1 MRAAWLFRPAPG
13 ESGAVGHQ
21 RPLCPGDG
29 GSTLL
34 PKDAA
39 GDPGERGTWT
49 KRPTKGLVW
58 GGGGREGSA
67 AGGDGGPWHPRRRA
81 PAACGAGSPRP
92 PGDSFTSVCPSPK
105 SKGVGALEDI
115 GGENRPKNPDSH
127 IVLKNGKIRPRWV
140 WRFTGLRVAG
150 PGSRPHLQ
158 TGAGGPRHVPGGPP
172 RRACG
177 TQSLPCP
184 PRCRVRFLGLGLSGP
199 PLFPWAAVAK
209 STTDGF
215 RNTHSFVM
223 PREAGRPRRRRFPMR
238 GLRVHFPARGRC
250 PHAGSGARALS
261 GGPPQKPALAPSTT
275 APPRGRVSSRGPRLR
290 AP

>member
-1 MRAAWLFRPAPG
+1 MPPG
-13 ESGAVGHQ
+13 IPEN
-21 RPLCPGDG
+21 
-29 GSTLL
+29 
-34 PKDAA
+34 
-39 GDPGERGTWT
+39 
-49 KRPTKGLVW
+49 KGL
-58 GGGGREGSA
+58 GQSARREGWF
-67 AGGDGGPWHPRRRA
+67 GGAEDGGPWHPRRRA

-158 TGAGGPRHVPGGPP
+158 TGAGVPATFPGALPDARVEPRASRVPHAAESGSSDW
-172 RRACG
+172 A
-177 TQSLPCP
+177 S
-184 PRCRVRFLGLGLSGP
+184 RVRLCSLGLLSQ
-199 PLFPWAAVAK
+199 K

-223 PREAGRPRRRRFPMR
+223 PREAGRPRRRRFPTR

-261 GGPPQKPALAPSTT
+261 GGLPQKPALAPSTT
-275 APPRGRVSSRGPRLR
+275 APPRGRVSSRGPRLP

>member
-39 GDPGERGTWT
+39 RDPGEHGTWT
-49 KRPTKGLVW
+49 KRPTRGLVW
-58 GGGGREGSA
+58 GGGGHEGSA

-127 IVLKNGKIRPRWV
+127 IVFKNGKIRPRWV

-158 TGAGGPRHVPGGPP
+158 TGAGGPRHVPGGPSPTRVWNPEPPVSPTLPSQAP
-172 RRACG
+172 RTGPLGSASVPLGC
-177 TQSLPCP
+177 
-184 PRCRVRFLGLGLSGP
+184 CRKKYHGRF
-199 PLFPWAAVAK
+199 
-209 STTDGF
+209 
-215 RNTHSFVM
+215 
-223 PREAGRPRRRRFPMR
+223 
-238 GLRVHFPARGRC
+238 
-250 PHAGSGARALS
+250 
-261 GGPPQKPALAPSTT
+261 
-275 APPRGRVSSRGPRLR
+275 
-290 AP
+290 